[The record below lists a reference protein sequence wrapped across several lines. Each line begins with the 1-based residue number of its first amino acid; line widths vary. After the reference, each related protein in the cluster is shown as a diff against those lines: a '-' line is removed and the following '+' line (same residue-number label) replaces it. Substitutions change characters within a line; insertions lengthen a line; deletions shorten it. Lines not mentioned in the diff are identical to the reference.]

1 MNLHTISLG
10 NFSKLF
16 AALICFTILSN
27 KILQLTINKYS
38 IYTFSNGGNEKIDFQ
53 NKTHLFKTTIQL
65 DCDSKK
71 LELNQSCLLKL
82 EKFDTYLLNP
92 KRKHFMPDDACEK
105 CFTSTKNSKVYYH
118 TFWHYDQ
125 FDINNGIHVNRFRMI
140 NLNLMSY
147 LATQNLCCTRFILWK
162 LTNFPL
168 QLENWIKEVFYYY
181 IDMTIIEIRTFTVE
195 EFCESG
201 FFKTK
206 ICTNKPNYP
215 SLSGRYLVALSDMV
229 RFAVLDKYPGIY
241 TDGDTIYLKDMRF
254 LWYIN
259 FAYRWSYLSTYNTA
273 VMGFNKYINP
283 SISEL
288 LNSINTES
296 SSIDSLISSFH
307 PDSIT
312 RYVNKLN
319 TFSKTIFDYDPL
331 LALHSHFFDGAWL
344 CNDLAMK
351 RAKTS
356 DVCRFQE
363 FAVFNNLTKHFE
375 IGDFFK
381 GAYACH
387 IHYISMGE
395 KIVTDSYFFHF
406 ERYFLNF
413 IDNLNISF
421 YKKYQINARTKK
433 IF

>member
-1 MNLHTISLG
+1 MNLPSVNFV

-16 AALICFTILSN
+16 AALICITIVSN
-27 KILQLTINKYS
+27 EILQYTLNKYS
-38 IYTFSNGGNEKIDFQ
+38 IYKIYYSEIRAKDFL

-92 KRKHFMPDDACEK
+92 KRKHFMPDDACQK

-125 FDINNGIHVNRFRMI
+125 FDLNNGIHVNRFRMI

-147 LATQNLCCTRFILWK
+147 LATQNIRCTRFILWK
-162 LTNFPL
+162 LTNFPI
-168 QLENWIKEVFYYY
+168 QLENSIKEVFDYY
-181 IDMTIIEIRTFTVE
+181 ISMKIIEIRTFTVE

-296 SSIDSLISSFH
+296 SSIDSLIGSFH
-307 PDSIT
+307 PDSVS
-312 RYVNKLN
+312 RYVNRLN

-344 CNDLAMK
+344 CNDGQMI
-351 RAKTS
+351 RAQKS
-356 DVCRFQE
+356 DVCLFHE
-363 FAVFNNLTKHFE
+363 FAIISNLTNNFE
-375 IGDFFK
+375 IEDFFK
-381 GAYACH
+381 GAFADH
-387 IHYISMGE
+387 LHYKEQNIE
-395 KIVTDSYFFHF
+395 TDSYFFHF

-421 YKKYQINARTKK
+421 YKKYHMSVRTKK
-433 IF
+433 SF